1 MSIVLK
7 KSKLRILSPFLMGLV
22 FFFFYLPITILFV
35 FSFNSKPFPAPW
47 ESFTLK
53 WYGLL
58 FSHGEVWSS
67 FWNSC
72 LVAMGSTFICITL
85 SIFMIYFLSTG
96 GKIERFIPLFYGN
109 LVIPETVLAI
119 ALISYFVLL
128 NIPLGLHTVAVAHS
142 IIGLGFALPMLY
154 VRYKELD
161 SKIFEASRNLGA
173 SHLQTFTRITLPLM
187 RPTLIATGLMIFI
200 LSFDDFVLAYFCS
213 GNGAQ
218 TLSLFLVTSL
228 RWGISPI
235 INALASIL
243 LFITIVLAGVF
254 FSLKRKTRI
263 L

>member
-1 MSIVLK
+1 MTIVLK
-7 KSKLRILSPFLMGLV
+7 RSKLRLLWPVFMGLV
-22 FFFFYLPITILFV
+22 FFFFYLPIVILFI

-53 WYGLL
+53 WYRLL
-58 FSHGEVWSS
+58 FSNGEVWFS
-67 FWNSC
+67 FWNSY
-72 LVAMGSTFICITL
+72 LVAMSSTLLCTAL

-96 GKIERFIPLFYGN
+96 GKISRFIPLFYGN

-128 NIPLGLHTVAVAHS
+128 KIPLGLHTVIVAHS

-161 SKIFEASRNLGA
+161 PKIFEASRNLGA
-173 SHLQTFTRITLPLM
+173 SHLQTFTRIVLPLM

-200 LSFDDFVLAYFCS
+200 LSFDDFILAYFCS
-213 GNGAQ
+213 GSGAQ

-243 LFITIVLAGVF
+243 LLITITLAGIF